1 KFLSRDSAGEELSP
15 FGFDFGFGSRIHNL
29 KSDKPS
35 VVVEDFVG
43 GDEISKCETKQG
55 NSTGIF
61 ESRGE
66 AGSKCDDAV
75 TDSVRVVE
83 GEESDSDNGGGEVAE
98 KVFDESADRA
108 SGEERTYRGEENVRD
123 GVEVEEFESD
133 RSKKSGGV
141 NKEGSA
147 EVISVEDDDWVGID
161 RTELEKEFE
170 AVVKF
175 VKIHDTEDPNFGDE
189 LKMRLSG
196 LHKIAMEGCCRE
208 PPPLALKIS
217 ARSKCSTDL
226 MNGFYLLILSSKA
239 FVRFVKLD
247 SRNAWKQLG
256 NMTPEVA
263 MERYIN
269 LVSENIP
276 GWTSKAPPLQEI

>member
-1 KFLSRDSAGEELSP
+1 MELFLELVLTISFPLLISFIVSKFLSRDSAGEELSP

-43 GDEISKCETKQG
+43 GDEISKCESKQG

-217 ARSKCSTDL
+217 ARSKW
-226 MNGFYLLILSSKA
+226 
-239 FVRFVKLD
+239 
-247 SRNAWKQLG
+247 NAWKQLG